1 MALESCPEM
10 MYLGMQD
17 QFFTF
22 NMFDAQAWWA
32 RDVILG
38 RIAVPGSAQ
47 ERAEASQSWAQRE
60 TTLGK
65 RVCVHLPAPGLR
77 VYIWVFHHS

>member
-1 MALESCPEM
+1 MWSFYLCRYKGIAFETCPKM

-38 RIAVPGSAQ
+38 RITIPASLQDRIKDSEPWV
-47 ERAEASQSWAQRE
+47 EREKD
-60 TTLGK
+60 LGE
-65 RVCVHLPAPGLR
+65 
-77 VYIWVFHHS
+77 